1 MTVRAKIVYIV
12 FPKKDKIELD
22 DYIIAKCSAP
32 VENIP
37 PEFRVGTKKEVT
49 FSIKGKGIPS
59 SKNFDVLLDGVW
71 SIDEK
76 YGLTL
81 TVESADIA
89 PPSDEDGI
97 INYLVMFLDGCGKA
111 SAKRIYK
118 KFGQA
123 TIMVLQ
129 DAPEKLYEVPRL
141 RKKSVEKM
149 IESFKR
155 TQGIVELTTLLSP
168 YNIGKRRIEYIFN
181 MLGPKSADIIKQ
193 NPFTLQSFHG
203 IGYETMDEIAQKY
216 HTDPTS
222 DQTPNPL

>member
-1 MTVRAKIVYIV
+1 MTIRAKISYIV
-12 FPKKDKIELD
+12 YPQKAKYELD
-22 DYIIAKCSAP
+22 DYIIAKCVAP

-37 PEFRVGTKKEVT
+37 SEFRYGAKREVH
-49 FSIKGKGIPS
+49 FSVKGKGIPT
-59 SKNFDVLLDGVW
+59 SKKFDVLLEGVW
-71 SIDEK
+71 SYDEK

-81 TVESADIA
+81 TVTSADIA

-141 RKKSVEKM
+141 RKSSVEKM
-149 IESFKR
+149 IDSFRR

-168 YNIGKRRIEYIFN
+168 LNIGKHRIEYIFN
-181 MLGPKSADIIKQ
+181 VLGSQSADIIKV
-193 NPFTLQSFHG
+193 NPFLLQKFHG
-203 IGYETMDEIAQKY
+203 ITYETMEAIAQKY
-216 HTDPTS
+216 NTDPS
-222 DQTPNPL
+222 NPMRI